1 MKLTN
6 IIYGMRKNLKI
17 IFLLL
22 FIVCFRC
29 EEKGQEEE
37 VEKVVY
43 EVIFRGSLAG
53 NYEKWRVGKQ
63 DFQYTY
69 NYSDRGRGPDFEE
82 SITITDQGMISAQSI
97 KGVNYRKTPIEEYF
111 EQEAG
116 LARWK
121 NSRTESE
128 SQIAGDQLYFRYD
141 GSPAIYE
148 ILAQGLLQSDD
159 NEIDLFPEGEVV
171 LAKTFSITLSN
182 RIDVQL
188 LMILG
193 LDMNPTYLWMKD
205 RQMVGKISGNLHI
218 VRKDM
223 SAFRVEMKELQDEI
237 EDNYLKELAQN
248 LTTVVEKAVIT
259 NVAVFTAVGSLLEGQ
274 DVFVEGSRIVRVAP
288 SGSVPVNENYTV
300 LDGAGKTL
308 MPGLFD
314 MHTHNTKF
322 RGLLHLAGGVTSVR
336 DLANNKQLKQL
347 SAQFVDNEIIGP
359 RIVTFCGIIDGSG
372 PFANQ
377 RNVVD
382 NLEEG
387 LAEIQ
392 VYKDLGYQQ
401 IKLYSSIRPEWV
413 KPLVD
418 KAHDLG
424 MRVSGHI
431 PAYMTASQA
440 ITQGYN
446 EIQHINM
453 LFLNFLSDTIDT
465 RTPLRHTMPAKY
477 GKDLDLNSKE
487 YKDFVRL
494 LKEKDILV
502 DLTLGIFENM
512 YLSKVGEVSPTYA
525 AISDRMPL
533 MNQRRFYGGGL
544 RKTKEEEVTYQHSFD
559 KMLEVIYDLY
569 QKGIDVVP
577 GTDGLPGF
585 LYHRELELYVKAGIP
600 AAEVLKIATIKSAK
614 ITGMEETLGSIEEGK
629 KADLILI
636 DGNPLDNIS
645 DIRRIEWTMKGGNL
659 YNAKALYSMQ
669 GIKHF
674 K

>member
-1 MKLTN
+1 
-6 IIYGMRKNLKI
+6 MRQNLKI
-17 IFLLL
+17 LFLLL
-22 FIVCFRC
+22 FVVCFSC
-29 EEKGQEEE
+29 EEKGQDEQI
-37 VEKVVY
+37 EKVVH
-43 EVIFRGSLAG
+43 EVVFRGSLAG
-53 NYEKWRVGKQ
+53 TYEKWKVGKQ

-69 NYSDRGRGPDFEE
+69 NYTDRGRGPDFEE
-82 SITITDQGMISAQSI
+82 SITINDQGMISAQSI

-111 EQEAG
+111 EQEG
-116 LARWK
+116 DLARWK
-121 NSRTESE
+121 NSRGESE
-128 SQIAGDQLYFRYD
+128 SEFAGDQLYFRYD

-148 ILAQGLLQSDD
+148 ILAQGLLQADD
-159 NEIDLFPEGEVV
+159 NQIDLFPEGEAV
-171 LAKTFSITLSN
+171 LAQAISITLSN
-182 RIDVQL
+182 GVDVQL

-218 VRKDM
+218 IRKDL
-223 SAFRVEMKELQDEI
+223 SALRVEMKERQDEI

-259 NVAVFTAVGSLLEGQ
+259 NVAVFTAAGSLLEGR
-274 DVFVEGSRIVRVAP
+274 DVFVEGSRIVRIVS
-288 SGSVPVNENYTV
+288 SGSVPVSDSYTV
-300 LDGAGKTL
+300 LAGAGKTL
-308 MPGLFD
+308 IPGLFD

-347 SAQFVDNEIIGP
+347 SAQFDDNEIMGP

-418 KAHDLG
+418 KAHNLG

-440 ITQGYN
+440 IAQGYN

-477 GKDLDLNSKE
+477 GKDLDLNVKE
-487 YKDFVRL
+487 YKDFVSL

-569 QKGIDVVP
+569 EKGIDVVP

-600 AAEVLKIATIKSAK
+600 AAEVLRIATIKSAK
-614 ITGMEETLGSIEEGK
+614 ITGMEKTLGSIEEGK
-629 KADLILI
+629 QADLILI

-645 DIRRIEWTMKGGNL
+645 DIRKVEWTMKGGNL
-659 YNAKALYSMQ
+659 YDAKDLYSTQ